1 MRGPNSAPKEATVA
15 KSNWADVEA
24 LVKDWFDQGLQ
35 PDRGD
40 LVDLAYQKDASDDV
54 IDALDTLGARP
65 VESLAQLKELLAKN
79 NALL

>member
-1 MRGPNSAPKEATVA
+1 VA
-15 KSNWADVEA
+15 KANWADVEA

-40 LVDLAYQKDASDDV
+40 LVDLAYHKDASDDV

-65 VESLAQLKELLAKN
+65 VESLAQLKELLSKN
-79 NALL
+79 NALA

>member
-1 MRGPNSAPKEATVA
+1 MA
-15 KSNWADVEA
+15 KANWADVEA

-40 LVDLAYQKDASDDV
+40 LVDLAYNKDASDDV

-65 VESLAQLKELLAKN
+65 VESLASLKEQLTRN
-79 NALL
+79 NALT

>member
-1 MRGPNSAPKEATVA
+1 MA
-15 KSNWADVEA
+15 KANWADVEA

-65 VESLAQLKELLAKN
+65 VESLASLKDQLEKN
-79 NALL
+79 GALL

>member
-1 MRGPNSAPKEATVA
+1 MA
-15 KSNWADVEA
+15 KANWADVET

-40 LVDLAYQKDASDDV
+40 LVDLAYTKDASDDV

-65 VESLAQLKELLAKN
+65 VESLASLKEQLTKN
-79 NALL
+79 NALV

>member
-1 MRGPNSAPKEATVA
+1 MA
-15 KSNWADVEA
+15 KANWADVEA

-40 LVDLAYQKDASDDV
+40 LVDLAYNKDASDDV

-65 VESLAQLKELLAKN
+65 VESLASLKEQLTKN
-79 NALL
+79 NALV